1 MNLNEWSQ
9 AAIEQ
14 AARNIGAFRT
24 VNGKRRRISSSG
36 QLKSSLGF
44 TIAESADGDILIKFT
59 SSMFYAAFV
68 QQGVNGTE
76 VPQGSPFSFKEG
88 TKMIPVGD
96 ASESWG
102 IRKWMKDKPIRLR
115 DPNTGEFVPAMKEIE
130 RGKRK
135 GQMMDMKQKA
145 AFGIARSIKRRGI
158 VPMPFMTEGI
168 NDLIDKLPSAIGVT
182 IEAKLD
188 NMLKQ

>member
-59 SSMFYAAFV
+59 SSMFYAAFI

-76 VPQGSPFSFKEG
+76 VSHGSPFSFKEG

-115 DPNTGEFVPAMKEIE
+115 DPNTGAFVPAMKEIE

-158 VPMPFMTEGI
+158 VPMPFMTEAI

-188 NMLKQ
+188 NMLN